1 MRRYLISV
9 ILAAAFAAVSVS
21 GQTTKPLTLEWDNPA
36 EAADGVVDYVLYQ
49 ATAATGPWVEAVVI
63 PVANGRTVTRGLTI
77 DTGRYWFRV
86 TARNWA
92 GESDP
97 SNVLTVSTNRPLPVI
112 IRIKP

>member
-49 ATAATGPWVEAVVI
+49 ATVSTGPWVEAVVI
-63 PVANGRTVTRGLTI
+63 PVANGRTVTRTLTLG
-77 DTGRYWFRV
+77 TGRYWFRV

-97 SNVLTVSTNRPLPVI
+97 SNTVSISTNRPGVVI
-112 IRIKP
+112 VRIKP